1 MASGY
6 TMIPTSTEGQAKMAK
21 SGNSGAFKS
30 KPAGKQAVKGGGSGK
45 MQKFSGSGP
54 QAPDSTAQ
62 TKHAGKGAPF
72 PKGGP
77 SGKMAKFKAVKTQKP
92 GQSGQS

>member
-21 SGNSGAFKS
+21 SGNKSSFKS

-54 QAPDSTAQ
+54 QKADSTAQ
-62 TKHAGKGAPF
+62 TKHAGKGAAF
-72 PKGGP
+72 PQGGP
-77 SGKMAKFKAVKTQKP
+77 SGKMQKFVPSKP
-92 GQSGQS
+92 LKKETPV